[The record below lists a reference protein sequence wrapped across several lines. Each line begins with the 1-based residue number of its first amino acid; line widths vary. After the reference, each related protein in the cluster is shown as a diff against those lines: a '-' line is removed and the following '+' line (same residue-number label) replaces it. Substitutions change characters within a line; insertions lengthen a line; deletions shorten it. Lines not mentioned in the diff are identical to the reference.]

1 MRNFK
6 KFVPVTAMFAL
17 VATTLGLTACG
28 SGNEGGNG
36 GNSSCK
42 KTPFIKD
49 VVILNAP
56 EVNYLYGD
64 TFDEGDFLLQEMYSD
79 GATKNVTS
87 GYQFIRKQ
95 ESVLVDEENWVYED
109 KDVELTAPMTRNDT
123 EIYIEYKTT
132 CQGYDLTYNLTQP
145 LNVQD
150 PNSADTVIFTVGTN
164 DKVYFYGDG
173 HVESYGVQWNNE
185 YWQYGTNSGKW
196 SWNGTELVIAMKNY
210 NSNISENPADEYR
223 ELYVTKNADG
233 TFTFKYEWA
242 ARTEALP
249 GGGFKTYTF
258 GGTVSKSDVKRRLTP
273 SKTYGDQNLKGKYS
287 KQTDHVKG

>member
-36 GNSSCK
+36 GNSCE

-64 TFDEGDFLLQEMYSD
+64 TFDEGDFLLQEIYSD

-164 DKVYFYGDG
+164 DKVYF
-173 HVESYGVQWNNE
+173 
-185 YWQYGTNSGKW
+185 
-196 SWNGTELVIAMKNY
+196 
-210 NSNISENPADEYR
+210 
-223 ELYVTKNADG
+223 
-233 TFTFKYEWA
+233 
-242 ARTEALP
+242 
-249 GGGFKTYTF
+249 
-258 GGTVSKSDVKRRLTP
+258 
-273 SKTYGDQNLKGKYS
+273 
-287 KQTDHVKG
+287 

>member
-36 GNSSCK
+36 GNSCE

-64 TFDEGDFLLQEMYSD
+64 TFDEGDFLLQEIYSD

-196 SWNGTELVIAMKNY
+196 SWNGTELVIAMKIIIQI
-210 NSNISENPADEYR
+210 SVKILLMNIVN
-223 ELYVTKNADG
+223 
-233 TFTFKYEWA
+233 FT
-242 ARTEALP
+242 
-249 GGGFKTYTF
+249 
-258 GGTVSKSDVKRRLTP
+258 
-273 SKTYGDQNLKGKYS
+273 
-287 KQTDHVKG
+287 

>member
-6 KFVPVTAMFAL
+6 KFVPVTVMFAL

-64 TFDEGDFLLQEMYSD
+64 TFDEGDFLLQEIYSD

-150 PNSADTVIFTVGTN
+150 PNSADTVIL
-164 DKVYFYGDG
+164 
-173 HVESYGVQWNNE
+173 Q
-185 YWQYGTNSGKW
+185 
-196 SWNGTELVIAMKNY
+196 
-210 NSNISENPADEYR
+210 
-223 ELYVTKNADG
+223 
-233 TFTFKYEWA
+233 
-242 ARTEALP
+242 
-249 GGGFKTYTF
+249 
-258 GGTVSKSDVKRRLTP
+258 
-273 SKTYGDQNLKGKYS
+273 
-287 KQTDHVKG
+287 

>member
-1 MRNFK
+1 MKNLK
-6 KFVPVTAMFAL
+6 KIVAVVATVVL
-17 VATTLGLTACG
+17 IATTLGLVACG
-28 SGNEGGNG
+28 PTNGGGNG
-36 GNSSCK
+36 GNDSGK
-42 KTPFIKD
+42 KTPFIKE
-49 VVILNAP
+49 VVILSAP

-64 TFDEGDFLLQEMYSD
+64 TFDEGDFMLQEIYSD
-79 GATKNVTS
+79 GTTKNVTS

-95 ESVLVDEENWVYED
+95 ASVLVDEENWVYED
-109 KDVELTAPMTRNDT
+109 QDVELTAPITRNDN

-150 PNSADTVIFTVGTN
+150 PDSKDTVIFTVGTN
-164 DKVYFYGDG
+164 DKIYFYGDG
-173 HVESYGVQWNNE
+173 HVESYGVQLND
-185 YWQYGTNSGKW
+185 YWQYGTNSGFW
-196 SWNGTELVIAMKNY
+196 SWNGSELVIAIKNY
-210 NSNISENPADEYR
+210 NSNVSENPEDEYR

-242 ARTEALP
+242 ARLEALP

-258 GGTVSKSDVKRRLTP
+258 GGTVSKSDVTRRLTS
-273 SKTYGDQNLKGKYS
+273 SKTYGDQNLKGTYS